1 MNLWLAASVGL
12 SLALFPCAF
21 ICLST
26 SPERRL
32 VGIQMTGLVL
42 TILLVAITLACGYLP
57 FLDAAGALALCA
69 YGGGLFYARSM
80 EKNP

>member
-12 SLALFPCAF
+12 SLALIPCAF
-21 ICLST
+21 MCFSA

-32 VGIQMTGLVL
+32 VGIQMTGLLL
-42 TILLVAITLACGYLP
+42 TILFVAITLAFGYLR
-57 FLDAAGALALCA
+57 FIDVAVALALCA

-80 EKNP
+80 EKHS